1 MKTSTVI
8 HLILME
14 VLRPSYIII
23 YDQELFMSLLP
34 KFFRKGGLCTD
45 K

>member
-1 MKTSTVI
+1 MKTSRVI
-8 HLILME
+8 HLILMD
-14 VLRPSYIII
+14 VLRPNYTII
-23 YDQELFMSLLP
+23 YDQELLMSLLP